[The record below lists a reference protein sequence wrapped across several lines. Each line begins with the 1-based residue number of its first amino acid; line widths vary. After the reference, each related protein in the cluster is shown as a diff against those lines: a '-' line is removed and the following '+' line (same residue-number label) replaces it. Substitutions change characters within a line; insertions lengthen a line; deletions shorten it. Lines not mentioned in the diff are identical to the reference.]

1 MDTAIMTSRSAQ
13 IGALL
18 AAAVLVIAAPPLHAD
33 ETVDVD
39 LIDHGMESMK
49 MDLSTEQVKAGTVT
63 FNVTNKS
70 EALVHEFVV
79 AQSDKPVETLP
90 YNENEK
96 ELTEDAVEIE
106 NEIEDIKPGKSGTL
120 TVKLEPGTYILL
132 CNKPGHFKAGMV
144 HTLSAKTL

>member
-1 MDTAIMTSRSAQ
+1 MDTATMTSRLAQ

-39 LIDHGMESMK
+39 LIDHGIESMK

-79 AQSDKPVETLP
+79 AKSDKAVETLP
-90 YNENEK
+90 YNEDEK
-96 ELTEDAVEIE
+96 ELTEDAVEVE
-106 NEIEDIKPGKSGTL
+106 NEIEDIDAGKSGTL
-120 TVKLEPGTYILL
+120 TVKLEPGTYVLL

-144 HTLSAKTL
+144 HTLTVIQ